1 MSYTYTDGDGLTALD
16 KTTPNGATEPVSNLD
31 DAIRQIKAYMRDS
44 TGGLAKLK
52 ADVDELAATISGK
65 MIATKSGAQLVTAGA
80 GASIVQFN
88 TEAVD
93 AAAAFDPTTYKYT
106 APESGLYFVVA
117 SLRVSLSSHTGSP
130 TDINHKL
137 QIFIAGIA
145 AATQTIVSQSHNDE
159 VTIQISR
166 MFNLSAGQTIDV
178 RYVVTVGSGTYVAA
192 TSTDATDTIFQVV
205 KAAA

>member
-1 MSYTYTDGDGLTALD
+1 MPYAYTDGDGLSALD
-16 KTTPNGATEPVSNLD
+16 KAKPDGATEPVSNID
-31 DAIRQIKAYMRDS
+31 DAIRQIKAYMRD
-44 TGGLAKLK
+44 TVGGLAKMR

-80 GASIVQFN
+80 GASIVTFN

-93 AAAAFDPTTYKYT
+93 AANAYDPTTYKYT
-106 APESGLYFVVA
+106 APASGLYFVLA
-117 SLRVSLSSHTGSP
+117 SLRVSKSSATGTP

-137 QIFIAGIA
+137 QIFVAGIA
-145 AATQTIVSQSHNDE
+145 GATQTIKSTDE
-159 VTIQISR
+159 DDEITIQISR
-166 MFNLSAGQTIDV
+166 MFNLSSGQTIDV

-192 TSTDATDTIFQVV
+192 TSSDATDTIFQVV